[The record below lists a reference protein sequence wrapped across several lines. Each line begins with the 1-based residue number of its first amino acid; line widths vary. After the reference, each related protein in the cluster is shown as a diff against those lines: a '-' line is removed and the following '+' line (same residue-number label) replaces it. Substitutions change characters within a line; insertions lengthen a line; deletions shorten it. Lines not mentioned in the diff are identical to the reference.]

1 MKARMP
7 QVPYGSDLAALV
19 LRLVVGPAIAYHG
32 YLKVKGGI
40 SGVAGFVKSLGVPL
54 PTATAYAVTFIEL
67 VGGLLILVGLLTR
80 LWGLLLA
87 VQMALTTV
95 LVKLEAG
102 LIAAPGQGAGAELD
116 LLFLAGGLSLAL
128 TGPGAFSADHAFG
141 IEGPR
146 SPVTA
151 GR

>member
-7 QVPYGSDLAALV
+7 QVPHGHDLAALV

-40 SGVAGFVKSLGVPL
+40 SGVADFVKSLGIPVP
-54 PTATAYAVTFIEL
+54 TVTAYAVTFIEL

-87 VQMALTTV
+87 VEMALTTL
-95 LVKLEAG
+95 LVKLDAG

-116 LLFLAGGLSLAL
+116 LLYLAGGLSLAL
-128 TGPGAFSADHAFG
+128 MGPGAFSADHTFG
-141 IEGPR
+141 IEPPR
-146 SPVTA
+146 ITA
-151 GR
+151 PR